1 MCCSKPYKLY
11 NVCTQHGGSFW
22 FDIYSH
28 ISALRSI
35 DIIERGGI
43 LRLLFKK
50 PRRFW
55 SGDNHIRTWSII
67 YTPLLYICAS
77 QFYIPTHW
85 YKNKIKIL
93 WKLIYL
99 FFSVWSPLSAGLS
112 LAEWQRL
119 LCWLSPPR
127 PNDSRLCGG
136 EFGAT
141 GLLRLMCCVGSMMDW
156 SLMRTDFSLL
166 LFFFFFSS
174 YCCDLEGETTT
185 LSAAGI
191 HVHPER
197 KTLHLITCHI
207 THTHPLS
214 Y

>member
-1 MCCSKPYKLY
+1 MNMMWSNGKKKTPKQKSPLTIIEREFRWVFFCWCLGGSGWLCALPPNNPLMKLHLFLFKYAVQYLYRGPKPYVCSTPYKLY
-11 NVCTQHGGSFW
+11 NVCTQYGGSFW

-50 PRRFW
+50 PRFW

-99 FFSVWSPLSAGLS
+99 FFSVWSPLSGLS
-112 LAEWQRL
+112 LAE
-119 LCWLSPPR
+119 
-127 PNDSRLCGG
+127 
-136 EFGAT
+136 
-141 GLLRLMCCVGSMMDW
+141 
-156 SLMRTDFSLL
+156 
-166 LFFFFFSS
+166 
-174 YCCDLEGETTT
+174 
-185 LSAAGI
+185 
-191 HVHPER
+191 
-197 KTLHLITCHI
+197 
-207 THTHPLS
+207 
-214 Y
+214 